1 LAVVRE
7 LTTVLD
13 FKSDM
18 SGLQTYE
25 KGVER
30 IKGLVLEAGKM
41 FGLYFAIDKIGE
53 YVKEVVNAGKEM
65 MRLNIQIAQVAR
77 STDDVQVITDTLFNT
92 AQKLGVEY
100 NEIASTFR
108 EFLNDSHDSKVS
120 QEELLT
126 ATENVYKSLR
136 VGRASAEEMHEAL
149 NAMQRGMRLGRFGP
163 RQIGVLL
170 DIPGISRE
178 LVQASGLSRE
188 AIMELGKTGKVT
200 GETIISWLVKPNQQL
215 NAEFDKMPVKI
226 SVVFVRIKNQLA
238 AAAAELWK
246 ASQGFAGLGRIIWFV
261 FSTASTWI
269 KNLITLMGGL
279 KQAIELVSIAIGVV
293 LGPLLVRQIYLTAR
307 LAIVSWTAWLPW
319 IAIAAAVAAVAVAI
333 QDLWYWFQG
342 KPSLIGTWAGP
353 FEDMKKAFMDNPL
366 VKAFTGLN
374 ESLDSTQKII
384 LAITAGFVA
393 WNAISFAKLLWN
405 LAKVAAASLVAKDA
419 AEIGGPGGLGGKG
432 KTGGTPGSESGKPGA
447 VEPGAKPGGG
457 RGLLFWLG
465 MIPRLAGLIFAGP
478 AGQVTG
484 EADPQDKQIE
494 DAERKRREWDASH
507 PGQTPSVTGGLW
519 DSILNFFKQGAMI
532 PRDEQGN
539 PINAPAP
546 GAQTMPWDKPGAS
559 GPTNNNVN
567 TQLTQNNTINVTGD
581 TDGNTLAGKI
591 MDGLSRVGNQ
601 FLGSVSREIQN
612 AIPRSEKA
620 TQ

>member
-1 LAVVRE
+1 
-7 LTTVLD
+7 
-13 FKSDM
+13 M
-18 SGLQTYE
+18 SGLQAYE
-25 KGVER
+25 KGVEH

-188 AIMELGKTGKVT
+188 ALMELGKSGKIT
-200 GETIISWLVKPNQQL
+200 GETIIDWLVKPNAQL

-246 ASQGFAGLGRIIWFV
+246 ASGGFSALGKIIWFV

-269 KNLITLMGGL
+269 KNLITLLGGL

-307 LAIVSWTAWLPW
+307 LAIVSWAAWLPW

-353 FEDMKKAFMDNPL
+353 FEDMKKAFMENPI
-366 VKAFTGLN
+366 VKAISEITT
-374 ESLDSTQKII
+374 SLDSTQKII

-405 LAKVAAASLVAKDA
+405 LAGIAAAAISTKSAI
-419 AEIGGPGGLGGKG
+419 EGG
-432 KTGGTPGSESGKPGA
+432 GKPGA
-447 VEPGAKPGGG
+447 AGAPGESKPGGSKIG
-457 RGLLFWLG
+457 GLLMWFA
-465 MIPRLAGLIFAGP
+465 RLAPLLFAGP
-478 AGQVTG
+478 AGQVSG
-484 EADPQDKQIE
+484 DSVPQDKQIE
-494 DAERKRREWDASH
+494 DAEKKRREWDAAH
-507 PGQTPSVTGGLW
+507 PGQTPSLTGGLW
-519 DSILNFFKQGAMI
+519 DSIVKFFQQGAMI
-532 PRDEQGN
+532 PRDDQGN
-539 PINAPAP
+539 PISAPAP
-546 GAQTMPWDKPGAS
+546 GAQVMPWDKPGAA
-559 GPTNNNVN
+559 GPSTNNVN
-567 TQLTQNNTINVTGD
+567 TQLTQNNTITVTGD
-581 TDGNTLAGKI
+581 TDGNTLASKI
-591 MDGLSRVGNQ
+591 MDGLSKVGNQ